1 MERICTN
8 ILENIGRTPMVRLRR
23 LRGANDAEI
32 LVKVEFLNPGG
43 SIKSRSALAMIE
55 AAENEGKLHDGSVIV
70 EPTSGNQGVGLAMVG
85 AVKGYQ
91 VKIIMPASVSLERKK
106 IIEQY
111 GAEVILIKDLGDIG
125 KTMESCIQTA
135 LDLAELNKNI
145 FVPQQFS
152 NPNNPLIHNNTTA
165 QEILSQIEYP
175 IDAFCSGIGT
185 GGTITGIGEALKK
198 AFPKIKIFAVEPENG
213 AMLSGGKLGNHIQ
226 QGIGDG
232 IMPPILNCGII
243 DGTITVSDKQA
254 LETARRLS
262 SMEGLLAGISSGSN
276 VWAAMKLARELGK
289 NKTVLTIL
297 PDNAERYFSTEL
309 FAD

>member
-1 MERICTN
+1 MERLCTN

-111 GAEVILIKDLGDIG
+111 GAEVILIKDLGILG
-125 KTMESCIQTA
+125 KRWKAVFKQ
-135 LDLAELNKNI
+135 
-145 FVPQQFS
+145 
-152 NPNNPLIHNNTTA
+152 PLI
-165 QEILSQIEYP
+165 
-175 IDAFCSGIGT
+175 
-185 GGTITGIGEALKK
+185 
-198 AFPKIKIFAVEPENG
+198 
-213 AMLSGGKLGNHIQ
+213 
-226 QGIGDG
+226 
-232 IMPPILNCGII
+232 
-243 DGTITVSDKQA
+243 
-254 LETARRLS
+254 
-262 SMEGLLAGISSGSN
+262 
-276 VWAAMKLARELGK
+276 
-289 NKTVLTIL
+289 
-297 PDNAERYFSTEL
+297 
-309 FAD
+309 